1 MRLAVAATVLAL
13 LALGSG
19 CGRRAMPAQVA
30 QQRSRT
36 LERYTIP
43 AGTMIAIRTVGRVDA
58 SSVVPAEGFPAVI
71 TGNVN
76 EDILSGSPVKLVIL
90 PGELGLGAVMI
101 KGRWLPSS
109 GKLGTLT
116 QAVIDTTIAPPREN
130 ESMAIRTSGENIQ
143 VPGGTLLIFRLNE
156 PLTVG
161 AL

>member
-1 MRLAVAATVLAL
+1 MRLAVAAAVLAL
-13 LALGSG
+13 LTLGSG
-19 CGRRAMPAQVA
+19 CGRRAMPVEVA
-30 QQRSRT
+30 QRSRT

-43 AGTMIAIRTVGRVDA
+43 AGTMIAIRTVGRID
-58 SSVVPAEGFPAVI
+58 SRSVFPAEGFPAVI

-116 QAVIDTTIAPPREN
+116 QGVIDTTIAQPGNN

-143 VPGGTLLIFRLNE
+143 VPAGTLLIFRLNE
-156 PLTVG
+156 PVIVG
-161 AL
+161 SP